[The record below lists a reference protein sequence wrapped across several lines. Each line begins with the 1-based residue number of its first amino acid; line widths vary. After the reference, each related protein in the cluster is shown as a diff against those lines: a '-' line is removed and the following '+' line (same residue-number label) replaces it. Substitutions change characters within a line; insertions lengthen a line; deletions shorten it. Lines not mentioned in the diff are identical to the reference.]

1 MNFAEREKA
10 ETLFTGLLRL
20 RKELEPWEEA
30 VCRKRVPLM
39 VEIMERVDGGE
50 PFDNMRDVYEEM
62 KKPVG
67 DGTQSVPFRP
77 QHMGWILEM
86 AMRERIFDSE
96 EELRVAMTDTAEY
109 YGDGEPFSMLRW
121 MSMASDLA
129 VSKKLGEAGR
139 LS

>member
-1 MNFAEREKA
+1 M
-10 ETLFTGLLRL
+10 GLLRL
-20 RKELEPWEEA
+20 CEELKPWEEA
-30 VCRKRVPLM
+30 ACRKRVPLM

-50 PFDNMRDVYEEM
+50 PFDNMRDVYDEI

-77 QHMGWILEM
+77 RHMGWLLEM
-86 AMRERIFDSE
+86 AMRERIFDTE
-96 EELRVAMTDTAEY
+96 EELRDAMTETAEY

-129 VSKKLGEAGR
+129 ESKRLAEAGR